1 VKVLVDTPIWSAAFR
16 RRAVVDAPPVS
27 TLRQL
32 IEDGRAALVGP
43 IRQELLSGIRDAT
56 QFERLKDRLSAFPD
70 ERIERQDYERAA
82 EYFNVCRGRGIQG
95 SNTDFLLCA
104 VARRHAMPIF
114 TDDGDFARC
123 AKIVDVALF
132 AR

>member
-43 IRQELLSGIRDAT
+43 IRQELLSSIRDAGT
-56 QFERLKDRLSAFPD
+56 IRTVEGPA
-70 ERIERQDYERAA
+70 
-82 EYFNVCRGRGIQG
+82 RG
-95 SNTDFLLCA
+95 L
-104 VARRHAMPIF
+104 P
-114 TDDGDFARC
+114 
-123 AKIVDVALF
+123 
-132 AR
+132 

>member
-1 VKVLVDTPIWSAAFR
+1 VNVLVDTSIWSAAFR
-16 RRAVVDAPPVS
+16 RRAAVDAAPVS

-43 IRQELLSGIRDAT
+43 IRQELLSAIRDAA
-56 QFERLKDRLSAFPD
+56 QFERLKDRLAAFPD

-82 EYFNVCRGRGIQG
+82 EYFTVCRGRGIHG

-104 VARRHAMPIF
+104 VAHRHAMPIF
-114 TDDGDFARC
+114 TDDGDFARYS
-123 AKIVDVALF
+123 KIIDVPLF